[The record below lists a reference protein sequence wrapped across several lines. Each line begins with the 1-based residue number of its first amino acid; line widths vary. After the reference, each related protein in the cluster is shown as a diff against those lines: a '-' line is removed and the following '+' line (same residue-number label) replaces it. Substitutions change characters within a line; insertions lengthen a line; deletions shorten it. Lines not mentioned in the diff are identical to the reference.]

1 MGNILSFLF
10 PKPAPAALEAQE
22 LGQAPAA
29 PAKEAVEEHP
39 PTAPA
44 RSKKTVE
51 APTAQKIEEAP
62 VVENIGSVEDASVA
76 ESTIE
81 PTPEPVKEPTLEPV
95 KEPEDVILEK
105 LKGPTPEPIRDL
117 TPELIKEFTPETV
130 HSGSFCGVRDAVK
143 EPTPEP
149 VKEPVEDVILEP
161 VRLPTPEP
169 IEPIREPTPEPI
181 RELLP
186 EPVHTGSFCG
196 VRDDPPLKAY
206 TAVKE
211 PTPEPVREPTPE
223 PVIDAAKVLTP
234 ELIKELAPEL
244 IIEPTPEPV
253 KEVETPSIAEVVAEA
268 VVSTAA
274 VTEEIIDDDKP
285 ASIDGAAELRDF
297 LEKPKVEEVVA
308 TPEPLKEPS
317 LEPQSVPG
325 TASVIAETVEKI
337 ATVSDEVIDDVK
349 EPVSKSPEPQSGI
362 ANIVAETVEKIASVS
377 EEVIDD
383 VKPATIDGAAELR
396 DFLEKPKESS
406 PEPET
411 TPSIASV
418 IAEAVGKAST
428 ITEEVIDEDEAY
440 EESVKSPVSEA
451 IVETVDDLASVVVP
465 EAHDIIKP
473 TTPEISS
480 TKSQE
485 EVEVIGS
492 IQEDTTLDD
501 NLKKSEVK
509 GAALLKD
516 ILDD

>member
-62 VVENIGSVEDASVA
+62 AVENIGSIDDTSVA
-76 ESTIE
+76 ESAKE
-81 PTPEPVKEPTLEPV
+81 PTPEPTTVIPPPVEELVPEPQTIPVGGCIDLRDIQAPPTIEAPIQETISLPVKDTILEPV
-95 KEPEDVILEK
+95 KEP
-105 LKGPTPEPIRDL
+105 
-117 TPELIKEFTPETV
+117 
-130 HSGSFCGVRDAVK
+130 
-143 EPTPEP
+143 
-149 VKEPVEDVILEP
+149 ILEP

-169 IEPIREPTPEPI
+169 IREPTPEPKREPTPEPVKEVPTSFCGVKDVETPSIASMKEPTPEPVEEPVKVLTPEDIALLNRTQTPEPIREPTPEPVL
-181 RELLP
+181 EVP
-186 EPVHTGSFCG
+186 TSFCG
-196 VRDDPPLKAY
+196 VKD
-206 TAVKE
+206 
-211 PTPEPVREPTPE
+211 
-223 PVIDAAKVLTP
+223 I
-234 ELIKELAPEL
+234 
-244 IIEPTPEPV
+244 
-253 KEVETPSIAEVVAEA
+253 ETPSIAEIVAET

-285 ASIDGAAELRDF
+285 ASIDGAADLRDF
-297 LEKPKVEEVVA
+297 LEKKKAEEMVA
-308 TPEPLKEPS
+308 TPDPIKEHCPEPGS
-317 LEPQSVPG
+317 I
-325 TASVIAETVEKI
+325 ASVISETVEKI
-337 ATVSDEVIDDVK
+337 AIVPDEVIGDVK
-349 EPVSKSPEPQSGI
+349 ESVSKSPESPSGI

-383 VKPATIDGAAELR
+383 DKPATVDGAAELR

-411 TPSIASV
+411 KPSIASV
-418 IAEAVGKAST
+418 IAETVGKAST
-428 ITEEVIDEDEAY
+428 LTEEILDEDEAD
-440 EESVKSPVSEA
+440 EEPVKSSVSEA
-451 IVETVDDLASVVVP
+451 IVDTVEDLASVAVP
-465 EAHDIIKP
+465 EVQDIIKP
-473 TTPEISS
+473 TTPEINS
-480 TKSQE
+480 TKTQE

-492 IQEDTTLDD
+492 IQEDETLED

-509 GAALLKD
+509 GAALLRD